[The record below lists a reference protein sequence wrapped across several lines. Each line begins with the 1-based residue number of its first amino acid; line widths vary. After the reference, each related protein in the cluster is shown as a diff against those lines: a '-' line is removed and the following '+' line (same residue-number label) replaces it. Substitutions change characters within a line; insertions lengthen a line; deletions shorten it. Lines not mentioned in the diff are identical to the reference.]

1 MIILIPSYHPDERL
15 LSLADDLRDLPGL
28 RVLVVDDG
36 SGPTFAHVFRSL
48 EGRGV
53 TVLRHPLNRGKGAAL
68 KTGFAH
74 IGAHFPGEAVVCAD
88 SDGQHS
94 PVDILRIA
102 AALEDGTA
110 EIVLGA
116 RAFTGTVPLRS
127 RVGNSL
133 TRTTF
138 RVATGHDLRDT
149 QTGLR
154 GFAPQLLPWLLE
166 VPGDR
171 FEYELRQL
179 LTAVRAARTIRE
191 IPIATIYLEGNA
203 STHFRPVHDSLRIY
217 GQLLAFVASSLA
229 GFVVDALA
237 LAALLTLTGDLVPSI
252 IGARAL
258 SATANYSLNRWWV
271 FGRGSGSRVPSFARY
286 AALAAV
292 VLLANIAL
300 MRSWTSVLGSVA
312 IAKVLTEL
320 MLFTSSFLA
329 QRTLVF
335 AGRTPIAQRAQRT
348 KGAQGAQ
355 GARRTPGA
363 QRTPTAQGGQRT
375 QSEQG
380 APADA
385 DSSGQ
390 AGSPV
395 AKSRTNP
402 ASSRMVSPSSRA
414 FASLEPAPGP
424 TTT

>member
-1 MIILIPSYHPDERL
+1 M
-15 LSLADDLRDLPGL
+15 
-28 RVLVVDDG
+28 
-36 SGPTFAHVFRSL
+36 
-48 EGRGV
+48 
-53 TVLRHPLNRGKGAAL
+53 
-68 KTGFAH
+68 
-74 IGAHFPGEAVVCAD
+74 
-88 SDGQHS
+88 
-94 PVDILRIA
+94 
-102 AALEDGTA
+102 
-110 EIVLGA
+110 
-116 RAFTGTVPLRS
+116 
-127 RVGNSL
+127 
-133 TRTTF
+133 
-138 RVATGHDLRDT
+138 
-149 QTGLR
+149 
-154 GFAPQLLPWLLE
+154 
-166 VPGDR
+166 
-171 FEYELRQL
+171 
-179 LTAVRAARTIRE
+179 
-191 IPIATIYLEGNA
+191 
-203 STHFRPVHDSLRIY
+203 HDSLRIY

-335 AGRTPIAQRAQRT
+335 AGRTPIAQGAQRT
-348 KGAQGAQ
+348 KGAQ

-363 QRTPTAQGGQRT
+363 QRTQAAQAAQTAQGAQRTPTAQGG
-375 QSEQG
+375 
-380 APADA
+380 ADG
-385 DSSGQ
+385 SGQ

>member
-36 SGPTFAHVFRSL
+36 RGPTFAHVFRSL

-149 QTGLR
+149 QT
-154 GFAPQLLPWLLE
+154 

-335 AGRTPIAQRAQRT
+335 AGRAPTAQGAQRT
-348 KGAQGAQ
+348 KGAQGA
-355 GARRTPGA
+355 RRTPGAQRTQAAQAAQTAQGA

>member
-1 MIILIPSYHPDERL
+1 MR
-15 LSLADDLRDLPGL
+15 R
-28 RVLVVDDG
+28 
-36 SGPTFAHVFRSL
+36 
-48 EGRGV
+48 
-53 TVLRHPLNRGKGAAL
+53 
-68 KTGFAH
+68 
-74 IGAHFPGEAVVCAD
+74 
-88 SDGQHS
+88 Q
-94 PVDILRIA
+94 RIA
-102 AALEDGTA
+102 AALEDGAA

-133 TRTTF
+133 TRTMF

-335 AGRTPIAQRAQRT
+335 AGRAPTAQGAQRT
-348 KGAQGAQ
+348 KGAQ

-363 QRTPTAQGGQRT
+363 QRTQAAQAAQRT
-375 QSEQG
+375 QIEQG
-380 APADA
+380 AQRAQTGADG
-385 DSSGQ
+385 SGQ